1 MNNEIHIASLV
12 VHYDPERTAEIS
24 KIISSLPGT
33 ELHDVEAPGKF
44 VVLLEADSEKLI
56 SDNINTISVSAG
68 VYSASLVYHHHEP
81 AAALAEEII
90 T

>member
-1 MNNEIHIASLV
+1 MNNETHIASLV
-12 VHYDPERTAEIS
+12 VHYDPERIVEIS
-24 KIISSLPGT
+24 NIITSLPGT
-33 ELHDVEAPGKF
+33 ELHEVEAPGKF
-44 VVLLEADSEKLI
+44 VVLLESDSEKLI
-56 SDNINTISVSAG
+56 SDNINSISVSAG